1 MVNIRMRPREK
12 VSSECESRGS
22 DHMRKETE
30 EGRRKN
36 GDRRI
41 RTEGSGQEN
50 GDRRMG
56 GEE

>member
-1 MVNIRMRPREK
+1 MRPREK

-41 RTEGSGQEN
+41 RTEGLGQEN
-50 GDRRMG
+50 WDRRMG